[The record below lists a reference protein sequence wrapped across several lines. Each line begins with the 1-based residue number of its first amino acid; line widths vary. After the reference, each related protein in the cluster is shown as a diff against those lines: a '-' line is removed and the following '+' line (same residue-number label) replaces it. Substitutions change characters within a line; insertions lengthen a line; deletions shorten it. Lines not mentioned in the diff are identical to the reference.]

1 MEAIIEEA
9 NLLLKEG
16 QWAQVIDLLE
26 PLIASALWTEK
37 RQCFQAIAVAHVMR
51 YGAEGDWVRVLRL
64 QEEEGSDAD
73 VKSQFRRLS
82 LLIHPDQCSFHAAS
96 EAFVMLSEAQRHLML
111 KRRGGNIEERSRS
124 TRQKRN
130 EEETADDPSVDEV
143 YSWWSEW
150 TGGRRHV
157 EESCSAD
164 YLAELSRLTVEKLRD
179 RVFDL
184 QRKILD
190 QSDVTLEERKKR
202 LRAARS
208 MLSDSMLSSALR

>member
-73 VKSQFRRLS
+73 VKVKGIVS
-82 LLIHPDQCSFHAAS
+82 LVLNPTPLGN
-96 EAFVMLSEAQRHLML
+96 LSEVILVSSILLSIRHIPPPL
-111 KRRGGNIEERSRS
+111 
-124 TRQKRN
+124 
-130 EEETADDPSVDEV
+130 
-143 YSWWSEW
+143 
-150 TGGRRHV
+150 
-157 EESCSAD
+157 
-164 YLAELSRLTVEKLRD
+164 
-179 RVFDL
+179 
-184 QRKILD
+184 
-190 QSDVTLEERKKR
+190 
-202 LRAARS
+202 
-208 MLSDSMLSSALR
+208 